1 MTNILKKIFKKNYI
15 KDIKKLFFGF
25 LWITF
30 FFSINI
36 NPENFNK
43 LNLTEI
49 LRLIIPSL
57 LILFFLIYSF
67 KKKIILYSVEKF
79 YIFYPFI
86 IYFILGIYFIFI
98 NSHINSYLNI
108 YWGILMLTPFIYIYS
123 FKNDSKQLEIFLIL
137 TFSLILLVFIYFFS
151 KILILMISKRDIIHL
166 YGISDAVF
174 GYQID
179 DHNPRSS
186 GLSRMSLILYI
197 FFVIYLI
204 TNKKKTFIINSI
216 FVLSVIFGSIVFLF
230 QSRTTNFIYIIFSIV
245 LIIIFFLK
253 KKNLF
258 NKKYIIFLIVT
269 PIIFASVYIFFVYK
283 KTNDPKKINLFK
295 NNSTIEINNFFK
307 NNNSIISETLI
318 RKDNNNN
325 FSSNRFYV
333 WKNTIEI
340 SKKNIFMGYGFQA
353 DRKLLNESTHN
364 VYLYSLI
371 SGGIISMLLII
382 FISLRSAFV
391 SFILLVNYVNSK
403 NIISMFYVIP
413 IFWVSLFLLRG
424 ILETSYGIYSIDY
437 LMFILCFMINEI
449 NYKKFKDKKFVF

>member
-1 MTNILKKIFKKNYI
+1 MTNILKIIFKNNYI
-15 KDIKKLFFGF
+15 KDIKKLLFGF
-25 LWITF
+25 LWITC

-36 NPENFNK
+36 NPENINK

-57 LILFFLIYSF
+57 LILFFLIYIF

-98 NSHINSYLNI
+98 NSDINSYLNI

-137 TFSLILLVFIYFFS
+137 TFSLILLVFIYFFL

-166 YGISDAVF
+166 YGISDTIF
-174 GYQID
+174 GYLTD

-197 FFVIYLI
+197 CFVIYLI
-204 TNKKKTFIINSI
+204 TNKKETYIINSI
-216 FVLSVIFGSIVFLF
+216 FVLSVFFGSILLIF

-245 LIIIFFLK
+245 LIIIFFK
-253 KKNLF
+253 KKKIF
-258 NKKYIIFLIVT
+258 NKNYIYFLILT
-269 PIIFASVYIFFVYK
+269 PIIFASVYIFLVYK
-283 KTNDPKKINLFK
+283 KTNDPQKINLFK

-307 NNNSIISETLI
+307 HSNSVIAETLI
-318 RKDNNNN
+318 RNDNAD
-325 FSSNRFYV
+325 FSSNRFYI
-333 WKNTIEI
+333 WKNIIEI

-353 DRKLLNESTHN
+353 DRKLLNESAHN

-382 FISLRSAFV
+382 IISLRSAFV

-403 NIISMFYVIP
+403 NIISTFYIIP
-413 IFWVSLFLLRG
+413 IFLVPLFLLRG
-424 ILETSYGIYSIDY
+424 ILETSYGIFSIDY
-437 LMFILCFMINEI
+437 LIFILCFFINEFT
-449 NYKKFKDKKFVF
+449 YKKISF

>member
-57 LILFFLIYSF
+57 LILFFLIYNF

-174 GYQID
+174 GYQTD

-230 QSRTTNFIYIIFSIV
+230 QSRTTNFIYIIFSII
-245 LIIIFFLK
+245 LIIIFLK

-283 KTNDPKKINLFK
+283 KTNDPKKINAFK

-318 RKDNNNN
+318 RKDNDNN

-382 FISLRSAFV
+382 FISLRSAIV